1 MFITVAILMYRIFN
15 TYLYDTNLSAL
26 VMGDSSILT
35 YFRFVMLIFKY
46 QYREPDET
54 ALDNAGRPSRLHWSV
69 VWNRRQLLDIVTCDD
84 RDHLV

>member
-54 ALDNAGRPSRLHWSV
+54 ALDNAGRSAKAAFIGRLFGIAVNCWT
-69 VWNRRQLLDIVTCDD
+69 L
-84 RDHLV
+84 